1 MELVRHNPPLLVRA
15 NGATERLDPTG
26 MVVGLMPD
34 AQCTQAS
41 LQLGVGDTLVLF
53 TDGVTEAVS
62 PSGNEFG
69 DARLEQLVTCRRRL
83 RPAELETLILQ
94 EVDRFTGVGPQQD
107 DITLVVAH
115 VRAPDLPSMSSHGP
129 RSSR

>member
-1 MELVRHNPPLLVRA
+1 
-15 NGATERLDPTG
+15 
-26 MVVGLMPD
+26 MVIGLMPD

-41 LQLGVGDTLVLF
+41 LQLDVGDTLVLF

-62 PSGNEFG
+62 PSGVEFG
-69 DARLEQLVTCRRRL
+69 DARLEQLVTRRRRL

-94 EVDRFTGVGPQQD
+94 EVDTFTGVGPQHD

-115 VRAPDLPSMSSHGP
+115 VRAPDLQSVSSHGP